1 MTISKS
7 ALFINEPIEKLA
19 LRNRGLKFNRVE
31 THNEVFLYV
40 GGTSE
45 QTATFGLTADFDAPE
60 GAIWT
65 QILVEEGENA
75 RKIAKILHLLKLRRG
90 KIQSSS
96 TWEGVPLLDVAR
108 INRYLALE
116 KQMTI
121 SKGKAA
127 GGEKKIGRLKL
138 KTRIRRLALAA

>member
-19 LRNRGLKFNRVE
+19 SRNRGLKFYRVE
-31 THNEVFLYV
+31 THSEIFLFV
-40 GGTSE
+40 GGNNE
-45 QTATFGLTADFDAPE
+45 QTATFGLAADSGAPD
-60 GAIWT
+60 GAFWT
-65 QILVEEGENA
+65 QVLVEDGENS

-96 TWEGVPLLDVAR
+96 TWSGEPLLDVAR

-116 KQMTI
+116 KQLTI
-121 SKGKAA
+121 SKGKTA
-127 GGEKKIGRLKL
+127 GGVNKPGRLKL
-138 KTRIRRLALAA
+138 KTRVRRLALAA